1 VLLLD
6 KLRAARS
13 LQILP
18 PAVRTG
24 NQVKGACYVAR
35 RRHEGGG
42 ARSSCWGWDAAARV
56 GEGQRPHRG
65 ATRVEGGGK
74 GGRGGT

>member
-1 VLLLD
+1 MLLLD

-42 ARSSCWGWDAAARV
+42 LEV
-56 GEGQRPHRG
+56 Q
-65 ATRVEGGGK
+65 VGGGMPRR
-74 GGRGGT
+74 GWVRVRGRTGEQRG